1 MFTRKKS
8 IWIMQKFQT
17 IHVTSIQSTKGASV
31 DDVCTIVYYQNY
43 LQVEKS
49 LQSDQFYYAAC
60 CVKMHSK

>member
-31 DDVCTIVYYQNY
+31 DDVYMYYVLSIIKIIYKWKNPFNLINFIMQP
-43 LQVEKS
+43 V
-49 LQSDQFYYAAC
+49 A
-60 CVKMHSK
+60 